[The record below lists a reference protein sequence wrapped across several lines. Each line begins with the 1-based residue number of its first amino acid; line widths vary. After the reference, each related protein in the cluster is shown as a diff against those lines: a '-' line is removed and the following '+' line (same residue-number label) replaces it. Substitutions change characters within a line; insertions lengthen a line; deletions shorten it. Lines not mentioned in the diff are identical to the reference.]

1 MGKLSRSFLGS
12 IVVLVGWV
20 QLGNAQPRGEVDMR
34 AAMCTAVCPSQ
45 TGCALCGAS
54 CQGSGDRSI
63 TTCTY
68 DCSGFCRS
76 V

>member
-1 MGKLSRSFLGS
+1 MGKLSRSILSG
-12 IVVLVGWV
+12 IVVLLGSV
-20 QLGNAQPRGEVDMR
+20 QLGNAQPSDVDRR